1 MRSEPRQV
9 RSWPAPQKLLIS
21 WKFDS
26 GIGFAVESC
35 HGGLQQVTQEEGR
48 GPAPQPRG
56 RPSTVAQYTPQVTQ
70 WLHEN
75 PNVSAAEILR
85 RVRRAGYRGGK
96 SALYELVKRLRV
108 RRLQK

>member
-1 MRSEPRQV
+1 M
-9 RSWPAPQKLLIS
+9 
-21 WKFDS
+21 
-26 GIGFAVESC
+26 ESC
-35 HGGLQQVTQEEGR
+35 HGGLQRVTQEESR

-85 RVRRAGYRGGK
+85 RVRLAGYRGGK